1 MKIKNTSP
9 SVDDE
14 VGAGVDSE
22 EEVAHVDQVVDDGV
36 GRALVALALDGRRKV
51 AAHLSEMRCNSRK
64 NTKSGKFSRIEKCA
78 KTLYNIS
85 SHIYI

>member
-36 GRALVALALDGRRKV
+36 GRALVTLALDGSREV
-51 AAHLSEMRCNSRK
+51 AAHLKGEQQEIIQCIMWSRK
-64 NTKSGKFSRIEKCA
+64 W
-78 KTLYNIS
+78 
-85 SHIYI
+85 H